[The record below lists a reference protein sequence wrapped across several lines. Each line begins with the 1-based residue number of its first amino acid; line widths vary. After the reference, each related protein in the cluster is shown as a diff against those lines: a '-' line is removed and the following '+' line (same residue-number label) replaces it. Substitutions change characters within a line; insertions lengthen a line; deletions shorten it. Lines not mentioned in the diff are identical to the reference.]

1 MFQCSIC
8 NTSFPSTEVLSF
20 HIISTHSSQNLQPN
34 DTKKRYLCEICGASF
49 STKFNLKRHIQRCPK
64 KPDNQNSIIDIK
76 RKAEIAKESRRCR
89 NCNKQFTRNENL
101 KKHESSC
108 GGSILVSTTLL
119 HDARRKNNHVGE
131 TKCSKCDKVFVNR
144 TKFLDHWSK
153 CRMGGVRN
161 TLHTFAYRCLSCNR
175 HFDDLESKRK
185 HYNTCVGGGV
195 LDDLQDKYLVLNGKV
210 FKNTS
215 FTYDVVPTG
224 EYNHLTNQS
233 LWLMVNAIQSVIQ
246 PYQDNR
252 EQYRAFKVRAVLFSD
267 LTAQTNAKKVNSAV
281 EDLINLNSFTY
292 TCYPATNIKSAII
305 EPIYRDLVT
314 KLDEFEHRGSG
325 WRLKTFNKLT
335 VTIDVINPLRVA
347 ACNSNEHMLPLN
359 LAKKTRLTTD
369 FLRCKLSGQSLFQ
382 MGCVRVPICTISQ
395 QRW

>member
-1 MFQCSIC
+1 MAPEEARFSRILTL
-8 NTSFPSTEVLSF
+8 N
-20 HIISTHSSQNLQPN
+20 IS
-34 DTKKRYLCEICGASF
+34 D
-49 STKFNLKRHIQRCPK
+49 QRCPK

-161 TLHTFAYRCLSCNR
+161 TFHTFAYRCLSCNR

-195 LDDLQDKYLVLNGKV
+195 LDDLHYKFIVLKGKV
-210 FKNTS
+210 S
-215 FTYDVVPTG
+215 
-224 EYNHLTNQS
+224 
-233 LWLMVNAIQSVIQ
+233 
-246 PYQDNR
+246 
-252 EQYRAFKVRAVLFSD
+252 
-267 LTAQTNAKKVNSAV
+267 
-281 EDLINLNSFTY
+281 
-292 TCYPATNIKSAII
+292 II
-305 EPIYRDLVT
+305 I
-314 KLDEFEHRGSG
+314 
-325 WRLKTFNKLT
+325 
-335 VTIDVINPLRVA
+335 
-347 ACNSNEHMLPLN
+347 
-359 LAKKTRLTTD
+359 
-369 FLRCKLSGQSLFQ
+369 
-382 MGCVRVPICTISQ
+382 
-395 QRW
+395 